1 MNIGKLMTAT
11 GQLVDDLEKL
21 LGDLECDDVDRPYN
35 DSDAEMET
43 RDAVTRELRTIYN
56 RFMAK
61 GREAVGEINATDSRI
76 DALVDCLID
85 GIEMNYSTH
94 EAWRKVATEVLA
106 LNGNDRVPDENKGL
120 PEEDWRSK

>member
-1 MNIGKLMTAT
+1 MNIGELLTAT
-11 GQLVDDLEKL
+11 GQYVDDLEKL

-61 GREAVGEINATDSRI
+61 ARQSVGEINATDSRI

>member
-1 MNIGKLMTAT
+1 MNIGELLTAT
-11 GQLVDDLEKL
+11 GQYVDDLEKL

-56 RFMAK
+56 HFTAK
-61 GREAVGEINATDSRI
+61 VRQAVGEINATDSRI

-94 EAWRKVATEVLA
+94 EAWCKVATEVLA

-120 PEEDWRSK
+120 PEEDWRSE

>member
-1 MNIGKLMTAT
+1 MNIGELLTAT
-11 GQLVDDLEKL
+11 GQYVDDLEKL
-21 LGDLECDDVDRPYN
+21 LGNLECDSVDRPYN

-56 RFMAK
+56 RFEAK
-61 GREAVGEINATDSRI
+61 VRQAVGEINATDSRI

-94 EAWRKVATEVLA
+94 EAWRKVATEILA
-106 LNGNDRVPDENKGL
+106 LNGNDRVPDESKGL
-120 PEEDWRSK
+120 PEEDWRPE

>member
-1 MNIGKLMTAT
+1 MNIGKLLTAT
-11 GQLVDDLEKL
+11 GQYVDDLEKL

-56 RFMAK
+56 RFEAK
-61 GREAVGEINATDSRI
+61 VRQAVGEINATDSRI
-76 DALVDCLID
+76 EALVDCLID

>member
-1 MNIGKLMTAT
+1 MNIGKLLTAT

-21 LGDLECDDVDRPYN
+21 LDDLECDDVDRPYN

-43 RDAVTRELRTIYN
+43 RDAVSRELRTIYN
-56 RFMAK
+56 RFTAK
-61 GREAVGEINATDSRI
+61 VRQAVGEINTTDSRI

>member
-1 MNIGKLMTAT
+1 MNIGKLLTAT
-11 GQLVDDLEKL
+11 GQYVDDLENL
-21 LGDLECDDVDRPYN
+21 LVDLQCDGADRPYN

-56 RFMAK
+56 RFEAK
-61 GREAVGEINATDSRI
+61 VRQAVGEINATDSRI
-76 DALVDCLID
+76 DSLVDCLID

-94 EAWRKVATEVLA
+94 EAWRKVATEILA

>member
-1 MNIGKLMTAT
+1 MNIGELLTAT
-11 GQLVDDLEKL
+11 GQYVEDLEKL

-56 RFMAK
+56 RFTAK
-61 GREAVGEINATDSRI
+61 VRQAVGEINATDSRI

-120 PEEDWRSK
+120 PKEDWRSK

>member
-1 MNIGKLMTAT
+1 MNIGKLLTAT
-11 GQLVDDLEKL
+11 GQYVDDLEKL

-56 RFMAK
+56 RFAAK
-61 GREAVGEINATDSRI
+61 VRQAVGEINTTDSRI
-76 DALVDCLID
+76 EALVDCLID

-106 LNGNDRVPDENKGL
+106 LNGNDRVPDESKSL

>member
-1 MNIGKLMTAT
+1 MNIGELLTAT
-11 GQLVDDLEKL
+11 GQYVDDLEKL

-43 RDAVTRELRTIYN
+43 RDAVSRELRTIYN
-56 RFMAK
+56 RFTAK
-61 GREAVGEINATDSRI
+61 VRQAVGEINTTDSRI